1 MGLAASVGHV
11 VGCGESG
18 VNHVEKAPV
27 QSAGTR
33 KRMDSFK
40 ATAEEVL
47 AKKKK
52 R

>member
-1 MGLAASVGHV
+1 MGLAASAGIVA
-11 VGCGESG
+11 GCTESG
-18 VNHVEKAPV
+18 VNQVEKPPTQAT
-27 QSAGTR
+27 GNR
-33 KRMDSFK
+33 KRLDTFK